1 MAAGAGWKMLAVV
14 ACGLFGVA
22 GRVPMRDGYPH
33 VSVGAVRGWAAE
45 TKEEVVDAEML
56 KDLDL
61 LREVNVPQQGE
72 LLGRMRFWERFQMLE
87 RLRMLETTTPDP
99 AAKEEK

>member
-1 MAAGAGWKMLAVV
+1 MLAVV

-22 GRVPMRDGYPH
+22 GGTR
-33 VSVGAVRGWAAE
+33 AWAAE